1 MTANDLLPLE
11 DYIWGFSH
19 ADFLIVNRLAWAF
32 VGLIGVFAVFL
43 ILRRISS
50 NWLALAGAAF
60 LILTP
65 LHTLFSTR
73 VTPDGLATSIA
84 IGALGFGIYYLKEPR
99 FHYLIASAL
108 LAGLAAATKYNYGTV
123 TFVSLLAY
131 FLLLSRPLNIGHLI
145 NFTNLAMVSLG
156 GFLLAMSSAIVRPV
170 DFIIQVGREVKHYQT
185 GSPSILAN
193 QSERW
198 VGQLETQL
206 SSLAG
211 QWGSGLLVLALI
223 GLIGLSLG
231 GRYERGIF
239 FHTTVPYLPFW
250 LVMLSGSVN
259 FHRNFLIYPLVA
271 IHSILG
277 MSFILKLTQ
286 DARWSFK
293 LRLTLRIG
301 LILPLTLLGGHSVT
315 HQFTSAVGALEYR
328 DSRVVAREFVQEN
341 LCETT
346 EKIILDSRL
355 RDLPEYWEAVCPGVS
370 VSVIEPIHD
379 EDFAVQIQAGHIF
392 VRLAGHDGE
401 DEIIFEI
408 ASPRD
413 YPSIPSGPVYNPAI
427 WILSASGK

>member
-1 MTANDLLPLE
+1 MPSLPRAARDSKSGARFLRAIQRSRKRAFTLNTETQKLSLAQSGLATFLVGFYLFDRIARALRGFPYSDYWDEWQIVRSSQIMLGNGDLFTDFFSYGNLPIYFATLLGVPKLLTLRLGGQSTTAKDLLPLE
-11 DYIWGFSH
+11 DYLWGFAH

-123 TFVSLLAY
+123 MFVSLLAY

-145 NFTNLAMVSLG
+145 NFTKLAMVSLG
-156 GFLLAMSSAIVRPV
+156 GFLLAMPSAIVRPV

-185 GSPSILAN
+185 GSPSIRAN

-198 VGQLETQL
+198 IGQLETQL

-239 FHTTVPYLPFW
+239 CLRPSLTCRSGW
-250 LVMLSGSVN
+250 LCCRG
-259 FHRNFLIYPLVA
+259 
-271 IHSILG
+271 
-277 MSFILKLTQ
+277 
-286 DARWSFK
+286 
-293 LRLTLRIG
+293 
-301 LILPLTLLGGHSVT
+301 
-315 HQFTSAVGALEYR
+315 
-328 DSRVVAREFVQEN
+328 
-341 LCETT
+341 
-346 EKIILDSRL
+346 
-355 RDLPEYWEAVCPGVS
+355 
-370 VSVIEPIHD
+370 
-379 EDFAVQIQAGHIF
+379 
-392 VRLAGHDGE
+392 
-401 DEIIFEI
+401 
-408 ASPRD
+408 
-413 YPSIPSGPVYNPAI
+413 PSISI
-427 WILSASGK
+427 EIFFLSIP